1 MTAHSL
7 PSEIGRFVP
16 ELVAIRHDI
25 HAHPEMGLEETRTA
39 ALVAAK
45 LREWGIEVTE
55 GVGGTGVVGTLKG
68 RLPGQRAIGLRADMD
83 ALAIPEQTG
92 LPYASKTPGVMHA
105 CGHDGHTT
113 MLLGAARYLA
123 ENRDF
128 AGTVQLIFQPAE
140 EGRGGA
146 LAMLADGLF
155 DRFPC
160 DAVYGMHNRPGMAL
174 GQFGIRKGPAMAG
187 GSKFFVTF
195 TGTGGHGGSTPH
207 LSTDLSVI
215 VAHYVLGLQTIVG
228 RNISAFDQAVIS
240 VGHIGGGDKEACN
253 VMPASMMVAGT
264 TRHYDDRVKEITE
277 RRMREL
283 ASGLASMHGAGFTFE
298 IDWLAEPLV
307 NHGEE
312 TDAAVAAAAAVVGEA
327 AVDADLPATGGGEDF
342 AFMLRK
348 KPGAFIFMGN
358 GTEAEGGDVGVH
370 KPDYD
375 FNDKAIP
382 YGVSYWVQLVRQ
394 ELSLPPG

>member
-1 MTAHSL
+1 VTAHTL
-7 PSEIGRFVP
+7 PSEIGRYLP

-92 LPYASKTPGVMHA
+92 LPYASKTPGIMHA

-123 ENRDF
+123 EHRDF

-253 VMPASMMVAGT
+253 VMPAAMMVAGT
-264 TRHYDDRVKEITE
+264 TRHYDDAVKEITE

-283 ASGLASMHGAGFTFE
+283 ASGLAAMHGAGVRFE

-307 NHGEE
+307 NHAEE
-312 TDAAVAAAAAVVGEA
+312 TDAAVAAASAVVGAA
-327 AVDADLPATGGGEDF
+327 AVDPDLPATGGGEDF